1 MDNTENLNET
11 QSIPEEAPVT
21 EVPDFTRAEQAPSQV
36 RNGSDAPNEV
46 PNELPTE
53 EETESRDITESL
65 RLRAAAEE
73 RVRMGSEIETLLY
86 TLPDADLRKITPEG
100 WERVRAG
107 ESLLC
112 TYLLCE
118 RAEKS
123 AAAANARG
131 ERNSTG
137 ALPTGKEESYS
148 MDEIRR
154 MDRTSV
160 RKNLDKVLRS
170 LSIGGRKK

>member
-11 QSIPEEAPVT
+11 QTIPEEASVT
-21 EVPDFTRAEQAPSQV
+21 EVPDFTRVEQAPSQV
-36 RNGSDAPNEV
+36 RNGSDSPNEV
-46 PNELPTE
+46 PTAA
-53 EETESRDITESL
+53 ETESRDITESL

-118 RAEKS
+118 RAAKS
-123 AAAANARG
+123 VAAANARG

-137 ALPTGKEESYS
+137 SLPTGKEDSYS

-154 MDRTSV
+154 MDRTLV

-170 LSIGGRKK
+170 LSLGGRKK